1 LEELNV
7 DRGSDDDCDDGVDTG
22 TREET
27 TAGAREGLTLRL
39 GVTLAL
45 SNGDDDDPPDG
56 VAVSGDDE
64 GAIEDLVDGTTVGT
78 PDDGVLL
85 GLLPP
90 TSVHCPHDAVPDD
103 TRVPDVELYDPV
115 MPVIVT
121 SDPVTALTFTP
132 PPDTQAT
139 VPCAVVASPSQLP
152 CDPDAVLL

>member
-1 LEELNV
+1 LEGLNV
-7 DRGSDDDCDDGVDTG
+7 DRGSDDGIDDGVDTG

-27 TAGAREGLTLRL
+27 TTGAREGPTLRL
-39 GVTLAL
+39 GITLAL
-45 SNGDDDDPPDG
+45 NNGDDDEPPDG
-56 VAVSGDDE
+56 VAVNEDDE

-90 TSVHCPHDAVPDD
+90 PSTHCPHDAVPDD
-103 TRVPDVELYDPV
+103 TRVPVVGLYDPV

-121 SDPVTALTFTP
+121 SEPVTAFTP

-152 CDPDAVLL
+152 RDPEAVLL